1 VAETTCSHAIARLIR
16 SSAQPLPNPWAVQGS
31 NDYRLTKLLAAS
43 RSRLGMRTGCRLFG
57 LAFTADSVDL
67 QSTAANRTPGAYE
80 MTAQQREAAHVDDG
94 HGAFATSAHWTPPPA
109 TLDNLEMLLLGAY
122 RPLTGF
128 LGQREAALVA
138 AERRLED
145 GTPWPLPVVLEVP
158 PDIAAIASATGTL
171 RLTDEEGAPVGE
183 VSVTEVWTVPG
194 GGRAVAGQVRPL
206 STVSRGAYP
215 SLRRTVADFEGS
227 HDRPL
232 LAVPLTH
239 APDHGFLSAVRS
251 RAADLDADVMLMPLV
266 GAGRSS
272 DLDAPALVR
281 AAGSVRDLLGPGV
294 RVLPIPLP
302 GCGDDDD
309 RALPYIAAAYGA
321 THVVGPVA
329 ITPPGLAA
337 SVVSLELSDSSARA
351 TFPPAVEREL
361 RRSGRIGTARPAGVA
376 VLFTGLSGSG
386 KSTLARALR
395 EALLE
400 RTDRTV
406 SMLDGDIVRRMLSS
420 ELGFSRSHR
429 ELNVRRIGY
438 VAAEVARHGGI
449 AICAP
454 IAPYT
459 STRHEFRSMVES
471 VGQLLLVYV
480 STPLEVCESRDRK
493 GLYARARAGLIAE
506 FTGISDP
513 YEAPTDADLC
523 IDTSRISVDDAVT
536 QILATLSQRDLIRP
550 EDEVRGWT

>member
-1 VAETTCSHAIARLIR
+1 
-16 SSAQPLPNPWAVQGS
+16 
-31 NDYRLTKLLAAS
+31 
-43 RSRLGMRTGCRLFG
+43 MR
-57 LAFTADSVDL
+57 
-67 QSTAANRTPGAYE
+67 

-94 HGAFATSAHWTPPPA
+94 HGAFSTSAHWTPPPA

-171 RLTDEEGAPVGE
+171 RLTDEEGAPVGD
-183 VSVTEVWTVPG
+183 VSVTEVWTVPE
-194 GGRAVAGQVRPL
+194 GGRAVAGPVRPL
-206 STVSRGAYP
+206 GTVARGAYP
-215 SLRRTVADFEGS
+215 ALRRTVADVEVS
-227 HDRPL
+227 RDRAL
-232 LAVPLTH
+232 LAVPLKR
-239 APDHGFLSAVRS
+239 APDHGFLSAVGS

-294 RVLPIPLP
+294 RMLPIPLP
-302 GCGDDDD
+302 GRDEDED
-309 RALPYIAAAYGA
+309 RVLPYVAAAYGA

-329 ITPPGLAA
+329 ITPPGLASA
-337 SVVSLELSDSSARA
+337 VVSLELPDPSARV

-361 RRSGRIGTARPAGVA
+361 RRSGRSTARHAGVA
-376 VLFTGLSGSG
+376 VLLTGLSGSG
-386 KSTLARALR
+386 KSTLARALY

-406 SMLDGDIVRRMLSS
+406 SVLDGDIVRRMLSS

-459 STRHEFRSMVES
+459 STRSEFRRMVES
-471 VGQLLLVYV
+471 VGALLLIHV

-493 GLYARARAGLIAE
+493 GLYAKARAGLIAE

-513 YEAPTDADLC
+513 YEIPMDADLR
-523 IDTSRISVDDAVT
+523 IDTSRISVGDAVE
-536 QILATLSQRDLIRP
+536 QILAELSVRDLIRP

>member
-1 VAETTCSHAIARLIR
+1 
-16 SSAQPLPNPWAVQGS
+16 
-31 NDYRLTKLLAAS
+31 
-43 RSRLGMRTGCRLFG
+43 MR
-57 LAFTADSVDL
+57 
-67 QSTAANRTPGAYE
+67 
-80 MTAQQREAAHVDDG
+80 MTAQQHEAAYVDDG
-94 HGAFATSAHWTPPPA
+94 YAAFSRSAHWTPPPA

-145 GTPWPLPVVLEVP
+145 GTPWPLPVILEVP
-158 PDIAAIASATGTL
+158 PDIAAIASETGTL

-183 VSVTEVWTVPG
+183 VSATEVWTVPT
-194 GGRAVAGQVRPL
+194 GGRAVAGPVGPL
-206 STVSRGAYP
+206 GVVSRGAYP
-215 SLRRTVADFEGS
+215 ALRRAVADADVS
-227 HDRPL
+227 RDRPL
-232 LAVPLTH
+232 LAVPLTR

-251 RAADLDADVMLMPLV
+251 CAAELDADVMLMPLV

-281 AAGSVRDLLGPGV
+281 AAGAVRDLLSPGV
-294 RVLPIPLP
+294 CMLPIPLP
-302 GCGDDDD
+302 GSGDDED
-309 RALPYIAAAYGA
+309 RVLPYIAASYGA

-337 SVVSLELSDSSARA
+337 SVVSLELPDRSPRV

-361 RRSGRIGTARPAGVA
+361 RRVGRRTTARPAGVA
-376 VLFTGLSGSG
+376 VLLTGLSGSG
-386 KSTLARALR
+386 KSTIARALH

-400 RTDRTV
+400 RTERTV
-406 SMLDGDIVRRMLSS
+406 SILDGDIVRRMLSS

-429 ELNVRRIGY
+429 ELNVRRIGF

-459 STRHEFRSMVES
+459 STRSEFRRIVES

-493 GLYARARAGLIAE
+493 GLYAKARAGLIAE

-513 YEAPTDADLC
+513 YEVPMDADLC
-523 IDTSRISVDDAVT
+523 LDTSRISVDDAIE
-536 QILATLSQRDLIRP
+536 QILAALTVRDLIRL
-550 EDEVRGWT
+550 EDTEVRGWT

>member
-1 VAETTCSHAIARLIR
+1 
-16 SSAQPLPNPWAVQGS
+16 
-31 NDYRLTKLLAAS
+31 
-43 RSRLGMRTGCRLFG
+43 MR
-57 LAFTADSVDL
+57 
-67 QSTAANRTPGAYE
+67 
-80 MTAQQREAAHVDDG
+80 MTAQPREAAHADDG
-94 HGAFATSAHWTPPPA
+94 HVAFSASTHWTPPPA

-158 PDIAAIASATGTL
+158 PDIAAIAAATGML

-183 VSVTEVWTVPG
+183 VTVTEVWTMPA
-194 GGRAVAGQVRPL
+194 GGRAVAGPVRPL
-206 STVSRGAYP
+206 GQISRGVYP
-215 SLRRTVADFEGS
+215 ALRRAVPDADVSG
-227 HDRPL
+227 DRPAL
-232 LAVPLTH
+232 LAVPLTR
-239 APDHGFLSAVRS
+239 APDQGFLSAVRS
-251 RAADLDADVMLMPLV
+251 RAAELEADVMLMPLV

-272 DLDAPALVR
+272 DLDERGLVR
-281 AAGSVRDLLGPGV
+281 VAGSVRDLLGPGV
-294 RVLPIPLP
+294 GMLPIPLP
-302 GCGDDDD
+302 GRDEDED
-309 RALPYIAAAYGA
+309 RVLPYIAATYGA

-337 SVVSLELSDSSARA
+337 SVVSLELPARSPPT

-361 RRSGRIGTARPAGVA
+361 RRSGRRSAARLAGVA
-376 VLFTGLSGSG
+376 VLLTGLSGSG
-386 KSTLARALR
+386 KSTIARALH

-406 SMLDGDIVRRMLSS
+406 SILDGDIVRRMLSS

-459 STRHEFRSMVES
+459 STRREFRRTVES

-480 STPLEVCESRDRK
+480 STPLETCESRDRK
-493 GLYARARAGLIAE
+493 GLYAKARAGLIAE

-513 YEAPTDADLC
+513 YEIPMDADLR
-523 IDTSRISVDDAVT
+523 IDTSRISVADAVE
-536 QILATLSQRDLIRP
+536 QILASLSERDLIRL
-550 EDEVRGWT
+550 EDTEVRGWT

>member
-1 VAETTCSHAIARLIR
+1 
-16 SSAQPLPNPWAVQGS
+16 
-31 NDYRLTKLLAAS
+31 
-43 RSRLGMRTGCRLFG
+43 
-57 LAFTADSVDL
+57 
-67 QSTAANRTPGAYE
+67 
-80 MTAQQREAAHVDDG
+80 MTAQPREAAHADDG
-94 HGAFATSAHWTPPPA
+94 HVAFSASTHWTPPPA

-158 PDIAAIASATGTL
+158 PDIAAIASAAGTL
-171 RLTDEEGAPVGE
+171 RLTDEEGAPLGE
-183 VSVTEVWTVPG
+183 VSVTEVWTVPA
-194 GGRAVAGQVRPL
+194 GGRAVAGPVRPL
-206 STVSRGAYP
+206 GPVYRGAYP
-215 SLRRTVADFEGS
+215 ALRCAVADTDTS
-227 HDRPL
+227 RDRPL
-232 LAVPLTH
+232 LAVPLMR
-239 APDHGFLSAVRS
+239 APDHAFLSAIRS
-251 RAADLDADVMLMPLV
+251 RAAELDADVVLMPLV

-272 DLDAPALVR
+272 DLDAPGLVR
-281 AAGSVRDLLGPGV
+281 ATGSVRDLLGPSV
-294 RVLPIPLP
+294 RMLPIPLP
-302 GCGDDDD
+302 GCGDDED
-309 RALPYIAAAYGA
+309 RVLPYIAAAYGA

-337 SVVSLELSDSSARA
+337 SVVSLELPDSSAQA

-361 RRSGRIGTARPAGVA
+361 RRSGRSSTAPPAGVA
-376 VLFTGLSGSG
+376 VLLTGLSGSG
-386 KSTLARALR
+386 KSTIARALH

-406 SMLDGDIVRRMLSS
+406 SILDGDIVRRMLSS

-459 STRHEFRSMVES
+459 STRREFRRMVES
-471 VGQLLLVYV
+471 VGQMLLVYV
-480 STPLEVCESRDRK
+480 STPLDMCESRDRK
-493 GLYARARAGLIAE
+493 GLYAKARAGLIAE

-513 YEAPTDADLC
+513 YEIPMDADLR
-523 IDTSRISVDDAVT
+523 IDTSRISVADAVE
-536 QILATLSQRDLIRP
+536 QILASLSERDLIRL
-550 EDEVRGWT
+550 EDTEACGWT